1 MKKTYTIIAK
11 RWFQRSN
18 GNTYHSVN
26 VYKNGELLDRVPFT
40 YGYGNHYEQT
50 ALAMLQK
57 LSIASPETTVFW
69 KWQEEYGRDKV
80 LVICED
86 VKRKKDL

>member
-11 RWFQRSN
+11 RWFERVN
-18 GNTYHSVN
+18 GNTYHSVTI
-26 VYKNGELLDRVPFT
+26 YHDATLLDRVPIN
-40 YGYGNHYEQT
+40 YGYGSHYEQT
-50 ALAMLQK
+50 ALEMLQK
-57 LSIASPETTVFW
+57 LGIAGPETTVFW
-69 KWQEEYGRDKV
+69 KWKEEYGRDKV